1 MIHKTKGIV
10 LRTVKYGET
19 SLVVSCYTELYGAQS
34 YMVNGIR
41 TISKKGASKATFFQ
55 PAAILDLVVYH
66 NDFKNLQRIKEY
78 KWSYIYRHI
87 YADVFKNAVA
97 LFMVE
102 LVSKCVKQ
110 PEENEAL
117 FSFMEDALMHLDDA
131 DATVTAN
138 YPLFFA
144 LHLAG
149 FFGFG
154 ISNSGMKDHH
164 YLDLQEGV
172 FTLEQ
177 PRHSYY
183 LQDKEAE
190 AVSEILKIRQPG
202 ELNQLKLN
210 QDLRRRM
217 IIALETYYALHI
229 SDFGT
234 MKTLPVLREI
244 TN

>member
-19 SLVVSCYTELYGAQS
+19 SLVVSCFTELYGVQS

-117 FSFMEDALMHLDDA
+117 FSFIEDALMHLDDA

-154 ISNSGMKDHH
+154 VSNTNIKEQN

-172 FTLEQ
+172 FTSEQ

-190 AVSEILKIRQPG
+190 AVSEILRIRQPE

>member
-19 SLVVSCYTELYGAQS
+19 SLVVSCYTELYGVQS

-117 FSFMEDALMHLDDA
+117 FSFIEDTLMHLDDA

-154 ISNSGMKDHH
+154 VSNTNIKEQN

-172 FTLEQ
+172 FTSEQ